1 MRFNLD
7 GLEVFFPYERV
18 YLEQYQYMKALK
30 LSLDARG
37 HALLEMPTGT
47 GMYFSFIDIFSRII
61 VVMKKMLLLLELVI
75 VECSVLYI
83 VVNLIYTNF
92 PRTVYPEVVS
102 CSENCYNERCCCC

>member
-7 GLEVFFPYERV
+7 GLEVFFSYERV

-47 GMYFSFIDIFSRII
+47 GMYFNFIETFFRYNCCYEKDVI
-61 VVMKKMLLLLELVI
+61 VVRISYSGM
-75 VECSVLYI
+75 
-83 VVNLIYTNF
+83 
-92 PRTVYPEVVS
+92 
-102 CSENCYNERCCCC
+102 